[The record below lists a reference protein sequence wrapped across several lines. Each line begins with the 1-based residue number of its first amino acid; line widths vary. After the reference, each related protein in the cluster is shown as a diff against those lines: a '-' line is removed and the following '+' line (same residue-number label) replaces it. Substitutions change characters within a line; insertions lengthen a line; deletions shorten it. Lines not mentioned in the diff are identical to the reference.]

1 MIILNYKNNGD
12 VDGRGKW
19 VLLFAL
25 VILAAGAAVKAS
37 LSDCEVDKVCINNE
51 YYYANGGEIFKD
63 KEFTGY
69 SCVNDEIKIKSR
81 N

>member
-1 MIILNYKNNGD
+1 MIILNYKYNGD

-25 VILAAGAAVKAS
+25 VFLAAAAALKAS
-37 LSDCEVDKVCINNE
+37 LSDYEVDKVCINSA
-51 YYYANGGEIFKD
+51 YYYANGGEVFKHKD
-63 KEFTGY
+63 FIGD
-69 SCVNDEIKIKSR
+69 SCVSDEVEVRSP

>member
-1 MIILNYKNNGD
+1 MIILNYKYNSD
-12 VDGRGKW
+12 VDGRGKF

-25 VILAAGAAVKAS
+25 AFLAAAAAVKAS

-51 YYYANGGEIFKD
+51 YYYIHGGEVFKHKD
-63 KEFTGY
+63 FIGD
-69 SCVNDEIKIKSR
+69 SCANDEVEVRSP